1 MRQFYHVLLPAIAI
15 VLGMLV
21 APAAVLAQSAP
32 TGTEQLAASDNP
44 LLLIKTYKG
53 EKIDFG
59 LDIVAF
65 KLYDAPGAK
74 IEVYCEIPNSALEF
88 KQIVSGGLATSLVIA
103 VRILDKDGKTVNEAV
118 KRGSRRVKNQQEAAD
133 PKLSGKFVSS
143 FNLDPGCYV
152 FEAGVKDNLS
162 GKIGFQK
169 REFAVK
175 SIAKGELALSSIE
188 LAKDVEKAQ
197 ENEQS
202 GFLKPTLNMVVTPQ
216 PSHQYRLGDTLSVY
230 FNVYNLKV
238 DNAGKPRFK
247 VTYKFKHEGDRRV
260 MRQVVEGERVK
271 GANQSH
277 LYSFSLTPTYKGS
290 DKAKFKVGN
299 YTLFIKVSDDL
310 AGKAVETKE
319 PFKIVK

>member
-15 VLGMLV
+15 ILGTLI
-21 APAAVLAQSAP
+21 APAAVLAQEPS
-32 TGTEQLAASDNP
+32 TGTELAASDNP
-44 LLLIKTYKG
+44 LELIKSYKG

-74 IEVYCEIPNSALEF
+74 IEVYYEIANPALEF
-88 KQIVSGGLATSLVIA
+88 KQIVSGELATSLIIA
-103 VRILDKDGKTVNEAV
+103 VRILDKDGKTVKEAAN
-118 KRGSRRVKNQQEAAD
+118 RGSTRVKNQQEAAD
-133 PKLSGKFVSS
+133 PKLAGKFVSS
-143 FNLDPGCYV
+143 FNLDPGHYV
-152 FEAGVKDNLS
+152 FEVGVKDNLS
-162 GKIGFQK
+162 GKIGVQK
-169 REFAVK
+169 REFEVK

-188 LAKDVEKAQ
+188 FAKDVEKAK
-197 ENEQS
+197 EEEQS

-216 PSHQYRLGDTLSVY
+216 PSRQYRLGDTLSVY

-247 VTYKFKHEGDRRV
+247 ITYKFKHEGDKRI
-260 MRQVVEGERVK
+260 MRQIVEGERVE

-290 DKAKFKVGN
+290 DKSKFKVGN
-299 YTLFIKVSDDL
+299 YTLFIKVSDEL
-310 AGKAVETKE
+310 AGKGVETKE